1 MLDLNDQKSKILEFK
16 NEEKGIGVIK
26 DLILNFSSH
35 IVSQVKK
42 TNKIMG
48 LIRRSYTHL
57 DRISFRCLFNS
68 LVRSIKKKKDK
79 DLTEN
84 VLHWARKS
92 IPGFYG
98 KPCKQCLTAIGIPST
113 RCHIMSGD
121 MILVHKL
128 FHD

>member
-26 DLILNFSSH
+26 DHILNFSSH

-68 LVRSIKKKKDK
+68 LVRSI
-79 DLTEN
+79 
-84 VLHWARKS
+84 
-92 IPGFYG
+92 
-98 KPCKQCLTAIGIPST
+98 
-113 RCHIMSGD
+113 
-121 MILVHKL
+121 
-128 FHD
+128 